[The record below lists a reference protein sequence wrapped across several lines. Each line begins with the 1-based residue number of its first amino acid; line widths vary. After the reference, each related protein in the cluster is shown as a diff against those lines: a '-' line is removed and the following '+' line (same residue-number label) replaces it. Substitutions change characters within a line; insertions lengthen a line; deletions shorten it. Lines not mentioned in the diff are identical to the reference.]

1 MALPIEQFFND
12 LKYYLNQNSVSDEQS
27 ICSDTQYNWYYRKD
41 KPLHN
46 IFTCSFDDN
55 YQNIITHTWNFI
67 KLPSNWDGYDSD
79 KLSHDVIQNA
89 INLINNISYQSVEIL
104 EIEDVNPTSNGT
116 IVIEWFY
123 NDITP
128 KEKVLNNKVSVPLTQ
143 NEYDALLSLMYN
155 IGEPRFL
162 TSTLLKLLNQNKKDL
177 AAKEFLKWNK
187 VKGKVSSGLSKRR
200 MSEMAIFLAKNTQ

>member
-1 MALPIEQFFND
+1 MKISPIGAKLICASEGYRDKAYLCEAGVWTIGYGTTVYPNGNPVKKGDICTMPQAL
-12 LKYYLNQNSVSDEQS
+12 
-27 ICSDTQYNWYYRKD
+27 
-41 KPLHN
+41 
-46 IFTCSFDDN
+46 
-55 YQNIITHTWNFI
+55 
-67 KLPSNWDGYDSD
+67 
-79 KLSHDVIQNA
+79 
-89 INLINNISYQSVEIL
+89 
-104 EIEDVNPTSNGT
+104 
-116 IVIEWFY
+116 EWFY

-200 MSEMAIFLAKNTQ
+200 MSEMALFLAKNTQ

>member
-1 MALPIEQFFND
+1 MKISPIGAKLICASEGYIDKAYLCEAGVWTIGYGTTVYPNGNPVKKGDIRTMPQAL
-12 LKYYLNQNSVSDEQS
+12 
-27 ICSDTQYNWYYRKD
+27 
-41 KPLHN
+41 
-46 IFTCSFDDN
+46 
-55 YQNIITHTWNFI
+55 
-67 KLPSNWDGYDSD
+67 
-79 KLSHDVIQNA
+79 
-89 INLINNISYQSVEIL
+89 
-104 EIEDVNPTSNGT
+104 
-116 IVIEWFY
+116 EWFY

-200 MSEMAIFLAKNTQ
+200 MSEMALFLAKNTQ

>member
-123 NDITP
+123 ND
-128 KEKVLNNKVSVPLTQ
+128 KK
-143 NEYDALLSLMYN
+143 LSLEVGTNTANYFTKTKDK
-155 IGEPRFL
+155 ILF
-162 TSTLLKLLNQNKKDL
+162 KKDIFKTDDYI
-177 AAKEFLKWNK
+177 AVNE
-187 VKGKVSSGLSKRR
+187 LSDQLN
-200 MSEMAIFLAKNTQ
+200 SLFN